1 MRYNLKTMDIQK
13 LIKRTQNIITEP
25 KREFIRISKEQN
37 NMLTLAIEFVLPFM
51 LVYAVAAYF
60 GTILFTQATF
70 SIGAG
75 IIFKSILLNVLVL
88 GIGIYVSSLVI
99 NEMLPLFQLKKDITK
114 VFSLVIY
121 SLTPVYIALIASGM
135 FPNLS
140 MFINLIGFYALILL
154 WISTA
159 IILGMTKEH
168 RQIFVPV
175 ISIALVL
182 IFLFIRIILGA
193 IFSL

>member
-1 MRYNLKTMDIQK
+1 MVT
-13 LIKRTQNIITEP
+13 
-25 KREFIRISKEQN
+25 
-37 NMLTLAIEFVLPFM
+37 
-51 LVYAVAAYF
+51 
-60 GTILFTQATF
+60 
-70 SIGAG
+70 
-75 IIFKSILLNVLVL
+75 
-88 GIGIYVSSLVI
+88 GIYVSSLII
-99 NEMLPLFQLKKDITK
+99 NEMLPLFQLKKDIVK
-114 VFSLVIY
+114 ISSIIIY
-121 SLTPVYIALIASGM
+121 SLTPVYIALIASGL

-140 MFINLIGFYALILL
+140 MFLNLIGFYSIILF

-159 IILGMTKEH
+159 TIINMTKEH

>member
-1 MRYNLKTMDIQK
+1 MHYNLKTMDIQK
-13 LIKRTQNIITEP
+13 LIQRTQHIFTEP
-25 KREFIRISKEQN
+25 KREFIRISKEQDKV
-37 NMLTLAIEFVLPFM
+37 LTLFIDFVMPFM
-51 LVYAVAAYF
+51 IIYSVAAYF
-60 GTILFTQATF
+60 GTVFFTPATF
-70 SIGAG
+70 NIGAG
-75 IIFKSILLNVLVL
+75 IILKSIALNLLVMVT
-88 GIGIYVSSLVI
+88 GIYVSSLII
-99 NEMLPLFQLKKDITK
+99 NEMLPLFQLKKDIVK
-114 VFSLVIY
+114 ISSIIIY
-121 SLTPVYIALIASGM
+121 SLTPVYIALIASGL

-140 MFINLIGFYALILL
+140 MFLNLIGFYSIILF

-159 IILGMTKEH
+159 TIINMTKEH